1 MRNYFAGGAGGMH
14 ILSYPLMKNHLI
26 AWIDKAELKRRQDFF
41 KKDCNILID
50 SGAFT
55 AFTKGH
61 KIDIIE
67 YVDFINAFTEQWQDK
82 VNSIYFIN
90 LDSIGNPQESW
101 KNQEYLDKKGIKT
114 LPVIHQWGFKEKTL
128 EQAIK
133 KYDFFAFGGMVG
145 RKRKEHTIPWLN
157 KCYNIIGKH
166 WRKTKKMPK
175 THLLGVASEKILYR
189 YPAFSCD
196 STRFMTVNRFG
207 ESEFLKENR
216 LPFKGKGTHRYKNAK
231 QYKYNY
237 EKDQHL
243 LDKIME
249 YEIKQYKIQEKKITE
264 FWKKKGIIF
273 NE

>member
-14 ILSYPLMKNHLI
+14 TLSYPLMKNHLI
-26 AWIDKAELKRRQDFF
+26 AWIDKTELKRREEYF
-41 KKDCNILID
+41 KKDCNVLID
-50 SGAFT
+50 SGAFS

-61 KIDIIE
+61 KIEIDE
-67 YVDFINAFTEQWQDK
+67 YAEFMINFTRKWKNK

-90 LDSIGNPQESW
+90 LDSIGNPKESW
-101 KNQEYLDKKGIKT
+101 QNQDYLDKKGIKT
-114 LPVIHQWGFKEKTL
+114 LPVIHQWGFEEKIL
-128 EQAIK
+128 ERVVQ
-133 KYDFFAFGGMVG
+133 KYGIFAFGGMVG
-145 RKRKEHTIPWLN
+145 RKQKAHTIPWLN

-231 QYKYNY
+231 KYKYNY

-249 YEIKQYKIQEKKITE
+249 YEIKQYKIQEKKITN
-264 FWKKKGIIF
+264 FWTSKGVVF
-273 NE
+273 DE

>member
-1 MRNYFAGGAGGMH
+1 M
-14 ILSYPLMKNHLI
+14 
-26 AWIDKAELKRRQDFF
+26 E
-41 KKDCNILID
+41 
-50 SGAFT
+50 
-55 AFTKGH
+55 
-61 KIDIIE
+61 
-67 YVDFINAFTEQWQDK
+67 FINANPEQWKDK

-114 LPVIHQWGFKEKTL
+114 LPVIHQWGFEEKTL

-157 KCYNIIGKH
+157 KCFNIIGKY

-175 THLLGVASEKILYR
+175 VHLLGVASDKILYR

-196 STRFMTVNRFG
+196 STRFMSVNRYG
-207 ESEFLKENR
+207 ESEFLKMSK
-216 LPFKGKGTHRYKNAK
+216 LPFKGKGTHRYKNA
-231 QYKYNY
+231 QQFKYNY
-237 EKDQHL
+237 EQDQSL

-249 YEIKQYKIQEKKITE
+249 YEIKQYKKQEADITL